1 MNEKECLIFLNLI
14 SVGYRT
20 VQKLRERYASLSEAL
35 SASAQCL
42 EKIPGIR
49 KPTIA
54 SIVEKR
60 NTSVLKNELGLLKKS
75 GCRLVAICEDEYPSQ
90 LKEIHNPPL
99 VLYIK
104 GDIAEQDINSI
115 AIVGTRKPT
124 DYGKRTARKIAFDL
138 AGNGVT
144 VVSGLA
150 VGLDSQAHQ
159 GALDAGGRTIAVL
172 GSGLMRMY
180 PQSNVKMAKDIEK
193 NGAVISEF
201 PLEVAPFRSNFPI
214 RNRIISGLSL
224 ATVVVEAS
232 AVSGTLI
239 TAGFALDQGRTV
251 FAVPGNIDQPTSE
264 GANALIKQ
272 GASLI
277 QSTEDIFREV
287 PYLAKKLT
295 VQAKP
300 QIAENKQK
308 IKLKLSDKEQKLV
321 EIIIQK
327 PLHIDEIT
335 DLCDMA
341 SPEISV
347 ILLTLEMKKIIKQ
360 LPGKYYSIEE
370 NIVAC

>member
-1 MNEKECLIFLNLI
+1 LNEKECLIFFNLI
-14 SVGYRT
+14 SVGHRT
-20 VQKLRERYASLSEAL
+20 IQLLKQRYATLTDAIFAPASE
-35 SASAQCL
+35 L
-42 EKIPGIR
+42 EQIPGIR

-54 SIVEKR
+54 SILEKR
-60 NTSVLKNELGLLKKS
+60 NSGVLQKELNLLKKS
-75 GCRLVAICEDEYPSQ
+75 GCSLVAVCEDNYPTQ
-90 LKEIHNPPL
+90 LKQIHNPPL

-104 GDIAEQDINSI
+104 GNITDQDMNSI

-124 DYGKRTARKIAFDL
+124 DYGKRTAKKIAFDL
-138 AGNGVT
+138 ASNGVT

-150 VGLDSQAHQ
+150 IGLDSQAHQ

-180 PQSNVKMAKDIEK
+180 PQSNVKMANEIEK

-251 FAVPGNIDQPTSE
+251 FAIPGNIDQPTSE
-264 GANALIKQ
+264 GANSLIKQ

-277 QSTEDIFREV
+277 QSADDIFREV
-287 PYLAKKLT
+287 PYLSKQNT
-295 VQAKP
+295 SQVKP
-300 QIAENKQK
+300 HPAENKQM

-321 EIIIQK
+321 EIIFKK
-327 PLHIDEIT
+327 PLHIEEIT
-335 DLCDMA
+335 DLCDMP

-347 ILLTLEMKKIIKQ
+347 LLLTLEMKKLIRQ
-360 LPGKYYSIEE
+360 LPGKYYAVED
-370 NIVAC
+370 NIAVN